1 VEHILPA
8 GTRSGPVPR
17 SRFPRHDDPARRR
30 GNRLGHD
37 DMTTTTRYVKILGAA
52 AATAAGAMSG

>member
-1 VEHILPA
+1 
-8 GTRSGPVPR
+8 VPR